1 MSTLEKRYDSNC
13 MEALYKKMLSL
24 AAPYLKKGRRY
35 DFMHT
40 RLLLSCAA
48 EIARKER
55 LDPTIVVPAFI
66 FHDIGWSQVSA
77 ELRKNYRSEK
87 VRYAHMRKGAIL
99 TRRLLAKLPHPRAK
113 IARIAHLVSVHD
125 YQSEGVGKTLRGKE
139 ELTVAS
145 IDFLWRV
152 TRPGFRKDLKELNI
166 GPRQHLQNL
175 YRKAK
180 ARKLPQQKTLYR
192 IFLRLAP
199 DPGGVFAA
207 SKARWSR
214 PLYKNDE

>member
-1 MSTLEKRYDSNC
+1 
-13 MEALYKKMLSL
+13 METIYKKMLAL

-40 RLLLSCAA
+40 RLLLPCAE

-77 ELRKNYRSEK
+77 ALRKNYRSEK
-87 VRYAHMRKGAIL
+87 ARYAHMRQGATL
-99 TRRLLAKLPHPRAK
+99 TRKLLQQLRYPKDK
-113 IARIAHLVSVHD
+113 IARIAHIVSVHD
-125 YQSEGVGKTLRGKE
+125 YQSEGVGKTLRHKE

-145 IDFLWRV
+145 LDFLWRV
-152 TRPGFRKDLKELNI
+152 TRPGFHKDLKELQI
-166 GPRQHLQNL
+166 DPRVHLQNL

-180 ARKLPQQKTLYR
+180 TRKLPQQKTLYR
-192 IFLRLAP
+192 IFLCLARERTREIS
-199 DPGGVFAA
+199 ALQ
-207 SKARWSR
+207 K
-214 PLYKNDE
+214 